1 MVTVFIFSLAR
12 LNEEMESKLKEAE
25 AKWATEFDLL
35 KNVEAETVS
44 MLEQQRESLI
54 EELEHV
60 RDILYMFVSQIENL
74 RGGEGVTLQY

>member
-1 MVTVFIFSLAR
+1 MLFSNSAVTVYIFSFVR

-54 EELEHV
+54 KELEHV
-60 RDILYMFVSQIENL
+60 RHILYVFML
-74 RGGEGVTLQY
+74 

>member
-1 MVTVFIFSLAR
+1 
-12 LNEEMESKLKEAE
+12 MESKLKEAE

-60 RDILYMFVSQIENL
+60 RDFIYVC
-74 RGGEGVTLQY
+74 VTN